1 MNIKELIQEYISEI
15 ISKKNIDNK
24 EDLIITIEEMSEMVI
39 EYINQ
44 LCLSAITNQD

>member
-1 MNIKELIQEYISEI
+1 MNIKEIIQQYISEI

-44 LCLSAITNQD
+44 LVITNQD

>member
-44 LCLSAITNQD
+44 LVITNQD

>member
-1 MNIKELIQEYISEI
+1 MNIKEIIQQYISEI
-15 ISKKNIDNK
+15 ISKKNIDNE

-44 LCLSAITNQD
+44 LVITNQD